1 MKIVYQGVVLDGTG
15 YSRFA
20 VDTILAMD
28 AAGIDVAVQPIKLAT
43 QTVQPPQRILELA
56 QKDLSNPT
64 HVIQHI
70 LPAYFSY
77 KQGFKNIGF
86 FHMETTHFKP
96 SNWHHYCNLMDH
108 LFVSCQE
115 NVQASKDSGV
125 TKPLSIIPKPIDIQL
140 YNRELY
146 KQYDLGTNGRYV
158 FYHIGDYSSKK
169 NTTNLIKCYLESF
182 SRDDNV
188 VLVLKTYVEGVSS
201 LDSAKLIADD
211 INKIKHSLRKYSS
224 NKYPPILLITEY
236 LTDEAIM
243 AIHAQGNCFI
253 TLERGA
259 AWCIPAHDGV
269 CMGNWAIASGWGGQ
283 NQFIENGKNGILL
296 DYKMVSVEGQT
307 RCPYPYLFTCHE
319 QWSEPDYEQFKQAMQ
334 TAYKNRITKPT
345 FGTTDVNAYSYA
357 TVGQQIK
364 DILCTLQ

>member
-28 AAGIDVAVQPIKLAT
+28 AAGVDVAVQPIKLAT
-43 QTVQPPQRILELA
+43 QTVQPPSRILELA
-56 QKDLSNPT
+56 KKDLSNPT

-77 KQGFKNIGF
+77 HSDFINIGF

-96 SNWHHYCNLMDH
+96 SNWQHYCNLMDH

-115 NVQASKDSGV
+115 NVDASKASGV
-125 TKPLSIIPKPIDIQL
+125 TKPLKIIPKPVDVSL
-140 YNRELY
+140 YKRELY
-146 KQYDLGTNGRYV
+146 NKYNFGINGRYA

-188 VLVLKTYVEGVSS
+188 VLVLKTYVEGVSAQES
-201 LDSAKLIADD
+201 TRLITDD
-211 INKIKHSLRKYSS
+211 INKIKTSLRKYGTA
-224 NKYPPILLITEY
+224 KYPPIILITDY
-236 LTDEAIM
+236 LSDEAMM
-243 AIHAQGNCFI
+243 AIHAQCDCFI

-259 AWCIPAHDGV
+259 AWCIPAHDAV
-269 CMGNWAIASGWGGQ
+269 CMGNWAITSGWGGQ
-283 NQFIENGKNGILL
+283 NQFIQSGINGSLL
-296 DYKMVSVEGQT
+296 EYKMVSVEGQT
-307 RCPYPYLFTCHE
+307 RCPYPYLFTCYE
-319 QWSEPDYEQFKQAMQ
+319 KWSEPDCEQLKSEMK
-334 TAYKNRITKPT
+334 TAYENKIKPVIP
-345 FGTTDVNAYSYA
+345 TDVNKYSYA